1 MDFDLNAEQTML
13 KKSAREFFTK
23 EVNSEL
29 VRELEADAIGH
40 SDKIWKKMAKL
51 GWLGLLVPE
60 AYGGEEMNFLDVSG
74 VLEEMGASALP
85 GPYLTS
91 CVTSALILLESA
103 SEKQK
108 KSLLPD
114 LSSGKKIFAVA
125 WSEKN
130 IAMAPIDIVSQ
141 ANLRDGQYEISGVK
155 SFVPYAHVSDY
166 VIVAARTGV
175 AGEKGDEGISLFLV
189 DQKAP
194 GLGIDVVSNSSGEKY
209 CELTLNQVRIPSENL
224 IGELG
229 KGWNVLEA
237 VFLKSAVA
245 ECAKMV
251 GACEKMI
258 KFVTEYA
265 KKRVQ
270 FGRPIGSFQAIQH
283 HCANMK
289 TLLDTSALI
298 TQRACWAI
306 SSSADWKKE
315 SAMCKAWAGESLRQ
329 MIMLGHQVMGGF
341 GFIEEVDLQLYYRR
355 ARTSEML
362 FGTSYHHRENV
373 AREMGL

>member
-29 VRELEADAIGH
+29 VRELEADAVGH

-60 AYGGEEMNFLDVSG
+60 AYGGEEMNFVDVSA
-74 VLEEMGASALP
+74 VIEEMGASALP

-91 CVTSALILLESA
+91 CVTSALVLMEA
-103 SEKQK
+103 GSEKQK

-114 LSSGKKIFAVA
+114 LSSGKKIFTVA
-125 WSEKN
+125 WSERN
-130 IAMAPIDIVSQ
+130 IAIAPMDILTQ
-141 ANLRDGQYEISGVK
+141 ANLVDGQYEISGVK
-155 SFVPYAHVSDY
+155 NFVPYAHISDY
-166 VIVAARTGV
+166 VIVAARTGA

-189 DQKAP
+189 DRKAP
-194 GLGIDVVSNSSGEKY
+194 GLCIDVVSNSSGEKY
-209 CELTLNQVRIPSENL
+209 CEMTLNQVRISSENL
-224 IGELG
+224 IGGPG
-229 KGWNVLEA
+229 KGWDALET

-306 SSSADWKKE
+306 STGNDWKKDA
-315 SAMCKAWAGESLRQ
+315 AMCKAWAGESLRQ

-355 ARTSEML
+355 ARASEL
-362 FGTSYHHRENV
+362 IFGNSYYHRDNV
-373 AREMGL
+373 AHEMGL

>member
-51 GWLGLLVPE
+51 GWLGLVVPE
-60 AYGGEEMNFLDVSG
+60 AYGGEEMNFVDLSA

-91 CVTSALILLESA
+91 CVTSALVLLEA
-103 SEKQK
+103 ADEKQK

-114 LSSGKKIFAVA
+114 LSSGKKIFTIA
-125 WSEKN
+125 WSEKSN
-130 IAMAPIDIVSQ
+130 TMAPLDIMCR
-141 ANLRDGQYEISGVK
+141 ANLVDGQYEISGVK
-155 SFVPYAHVSDY
+155 NFVPYAHISDY
-166 VIVAARTGV
+166 IIVAARTGDPG
-175 AGEKGDEGISLFLV
+175 ANCDEGISLFFI
-189 DQKAP
+189 DRKTS
-194 GLGIDVVSNSSGEKY
+194 GLDIDVVSNSSGEKY
-209 CELTLNQVRIPSENL
+209 CEVVLNHLRIPSGNL
-224 IGELG
+224 IGEPG
-229 KGWNVLEA
+229 KGWRTLET
-237 VFLKSAVA
+237 VFLKTAVA

-251 GACEKMI
+251 GAGDKMI
-258 KFVTEYA
+258 KFVTDYA

-298 TQRACWAI
+298 TQRACWSI
-306 SSSADWKKE
+306 SSCADWKKDA
-315 SAMCKAWAGESLRQ
+315 AMCKAWAGESLRQ

-355 ARTSEML
+355 SRTSEML
-362 FGTSYHHRENV
+362 FGNSYHHRENV